1 MIPSTSKEKVHLIL
15 NLINY
20 EQLFSAQLTP
30 TKSAVIVQISQA
42 YVCVSKSKRQN

>member
-1 MIPSTSKEKVHLIL
+1 MIPFASKEKVQLIL

-20 EQLFSAQLTP
+20 KQLFSAQLTP

-42 YVCVSKSKRQN
+42 CVCE